1 VIEMNVFKVDQNKN
15 NTSNCLNQK
24 LFLYIA
30 LVIFVLAVM
39 IPFYWLMKASVS
51 TPEQL
56 VKIPPLFFP
65 KPVLDNFKT
74 LANQIPLSQYLFNSI
89 VFSGATAIA
98 TVFCCFL
105 AAYAF
110 ARIPCPGS
118 GLLLW
123 ALVITMALPEIA
135 TIIPL
140 YRMLGALHLLDSLL
154 GLIIVMTSALSPF
167 TVWVFVPF
175 IQQVPVSM
183 EEAAV
188 VDGANLWTILWR
200 IYLPVITP
208 AIVTMLIIN
217 FVNSWNNLLYP
228 LAFTVTSKSKCLSV
242 AITEIFQ
249 SQVAWGKPWHLIS
262 ALGAIMVIPVIIL
275 ILLSQRA
282 VVRGLTRGAV
292 K

>member
-1 VIEMNVFKVDQNKN
+1 MNDIKAQQNKIL
-15 NTSNCLNQK
+15 TSHCLSQR
-24 LFLYIA
+24 LLLYMA
-30 LVIFVLAVM
+30 LLIFVLVVI
-39 IPFYWLMKASVS
+39 IPFYWLVKASVS

-56 VKIPPLFFP
+56 VKIPPLLFP

-74 LANQIPLSQYLFNSI
+74 LATQVPLLHYLVNSI
-89 VFSGATAIA
+89 IFSATTALA
-98 TVFCCFL
+98 TVSCCFF

-118 GLLLW
+118 GFLLW
-123 ALVITMALPEIA
+123 ALVVTMALPEIA

-140 YRMLGALHLLDSLL
+140 YQMLGALALLDTLS
-154 GLIIVMTSALSPF
+154 GLIFVMTSTLAPF
-167 TVWVFVPF
+167 TVWIFMPF
-175 IQQVPVSM
+175 IKQVPVSM

-200 IYLPVITP
+200 IYLPVMMP

-228 LAFTVTSKSKCLSV
+228 LAFTVTEKSKCLSV
-242 AITEIFQ
+242 AITEVFQ
-249 SQVAWGKPWHLIS
+249 TEVPWGKPWHLTS
-262 ALGAIMVIPVIIL
+262 ALGVIMVLPVIGL

-282 VVRGLTRGAV
+282 IVRGLTRGAV

>member
-1 VIEMNVFKVDQNKN
+1 MNELKAYPKKSII
-15 NTSNCLNQK
+15 SNCLNQR
-24 LFLYIA
+24 LLLYIA
-30 LVIFVLAVM
+30 LAIFVLAVM

-65 KPVLDNFKT
+65 KPALDNFKT
-74 LANQIPLSQYLFNSI
+74 LAEQIPLAKYLFNSI
-89 VFSGATAIA
+89 VFSGTTAIA
-98 TVFCCFL
+98 TVFCCFF

-118 GLLLW
+118 SLLLW
-123 ALVITMALPEIA
+123 ALVITIALPEIA

-140 YRMLGALHLLDSLL
+140 YRMLGALHLLDSLS
-154 GLIIVMTSALSPF
+154 GLIIVMTSALAPF

-175 IQQVPVSM
+175 IKQVPISM

-188 VDGANLWTILWR
+188 VDGASLWTILWR
-200 IYLPVITP
+200 IYLPVMTP

-242 AITEIFQ
+242 AITEVFQ
-249 SQVAWGKPWHLIS
+249 TQVPWGKPWHLIS

-275 ILLSQRA
+275 ILSSQRA

>member
-1 VIEMNVFKVDQNKN
+1 MNNLKSNNNSVNKGA
-15 NTSNCLNQK
+15 LAQK
-24 LFLYIA
+24 LFMYIA
-30 LVIFVLAVM
+30 LAIFVLVVI

-56 VKIPPLFFP
+56 VEIPPLLFP
-65 KPVLDNFKT
+65 KPVLDNFQT
-74 LANQIPLSQYLFNSI
+74 LATQLPLTQYLLNSI
-89 VFSGATAIA
+89 IFSGVTALA

-118 GLLLW
+118 SFLLW

-140 YRMLGALHLLDSLL
+140 YRMLGAMHLLDSLT
-154 GLIIVMTSALSPF
+154 GLIFVMTSVLTPF
-167 TVWVFVPF
+167 TVWVFIPF
-175 IQQVPVSM
+175 IKQIPISI

-200 IYLPVITP
+200 IYLPVMTP
-208 AIVTMLIIN
+208 AIVTMMIIN
-217 FVNSWNNLLYP
+217 FVNAWNNLLYP
-228 LAFTVTSKSKCLSV
+228 LTFSVTAKSKCMSV
-242 AITEIFQ
+242 AITEVFQ
-249 SQVAWGKPWHLIS
+249 TEVPWGQPWHLVS
-262 ALGAIMVIPVIIL
+262 ALGVVMVIPVLVL
-275 ILLSQRA
+275 ILSSQRA
-282 VVRGLTRGAV
+282 VVRGLTHGAV

>member
-1 VIEMNVFKVDQNKN
+1 MNDLKAHPKKSII
-15 NTSNCLNQK
+15 SNCLNQR
-24 LFLYIA
+24 LLLYIA
-30 LVIFVLAVM
+30 LTIFVLAVM
-39 IPFYWLMKASVS
+39 IPFYWLMKTSVS

-65 KPVLDNFKT
+65 KPTLGNFKT
-74 LANQIPLSQYLFNSI
+74 LADQIPLAQYLFNSI
-89 VFSGATAIA
+89 VFSGTTAIA

-110 ARIPCPGS
+110 ARIPCPCS
-118 GLLLW
+118 SLLLW
-123 ALVITMALPEIA
+123 GLVITMALPEIA

-140 YRMLGALHLLDSLL
+140 YRMLGVLNLLDSLS
-154 GLIIVMTSALSPF
+154 GLIIVMTSALAPF

-175 IQQVPVSM
+175 IQQVPISM

-188 VDGANLWTILWR
+188 VDGASLWTILWR

-242 AITEIFQ
+242 AITEVFQ
-249 SQVAWGKPWHLIS
+249 AQVPWGKPWHLIS

-275 ILLSQRA
+275 ILSSQRA
-282 VVRGLTRGAV
+282 IVRGLTRGAV